1 MKRKSEGGN
10 KKPFQRP
17 KLELVFDPEKRA
29 EFLGGFHKRKLHRR
43 KIAQGVLQRRLKEEK
58 KRIRA
63 EAKENMRKLYQSQKP
78 IPELADLVKDGDEDD
93 QEEEYDTENV
103 TVKVVELSTSA
114 LAKENNWIGENRGAA
129 LAQDE
134 ANKENGQSSS
144 EGDDEDDEDYR
155 KRIGVV
161 PGMELEGEKKIKH
174 KFTPFVETED
184 ADEGGKR
191 KKPATEEKPKQKKGP
206 VLNLEGIRSKK
217 ELKHKLKRYALK
229 SMKSSQAFRQKNR
242 LQKQKQLK
250 QSRRVRHFKEKHL
263 KQKKGYRRPTA
274 AGGAGGRGEGRRRRV
289 DD

>member
-114 LAKENNWIGENRGAA
+114 LAKENNWIGENRGAV

-134 ANKENGQSSS
+134 ANEESGQSS
-144 EGDDEDDEDYR
+144 EEDEDDEDDH

-161 PGMELEGEKKIKH
+161 PGMELEGEKKVKR
-174 KFTPFVETED
+174 KLTPFVETED
-184 ADEGGKR
+184 ADEEGKA
-191 KKPATEEKPKQKKGP
+191 KKPVTEEKPKPKKGP

-217 ELKHKLKRYALK
+217 DLKHKLKRYALK

-274 AGGAGGRGEGRRRRV
+274 GGGGGRGEGRRRRV

>member
-43 KIAQGVLQRRLKEEK
+43 KIAQGVLQRRMKEEK

-78 IPELADLVKDGDEDD
+78 IPELADLVKDADEDEP

-134 ANKENGQSSS
+134 TDKESGQSS
-144 EGDDEDDEDYR
+144 EDDDEDDH

-184 ADEGGKR
+184 ADEGGKE
-191 KKPATEEKPKQKKGP
+191 KKPATKEEKPKQKKGP

-217 ELKHKLKRYALK
+217 ELNH
-229 SMKSSQAFRQKNR
+229 
-242 LQKQKQLK
+242 
-250 QSRRVRHFKEKHL
+250 
-263 KQKKGYRRPTA
+263 
-274 AGGAGGRGEGRRRRV
+274 
-289 DD
+289 